1 MCCFAIKKTQ
11 IGVSVIVCV
20 DMFDFKANKIF
31 FFFSYFRP
39 LDEAKKVKDKF
50 DDIFNTTR

>member
-20 DMFDFKANKIF
+20 DMFDFKANKNF